1 MDTYLISA
9 FPGCGKTVAF
19 FDLKDTIKVKDSDSS
34 TFDKSGFPDNYI
46 ESIKSDIGN
55 YDMIFVSSHKE
66 VRDKLEEE
74 KIPYILFF
82 PSESRRTEFLEN
94 YIKRRTEPKLIQ
106 KIDEHFSEWIREIEQ
121 EESEYST
128 RIKLGERG
136 QYITNEQHF
145 VDLVNHILNKKRE
158 EKDND

>member
-9 FPGCGKTVAF
+9 FPGCGKTVAY

-34 TFDKSGFPDNYI
+34 TFDKSEFPNNYI
-46 ESIKSDIGN
+46 KAIKEDIGN

-66 VRDKLEEE
+66 VRDALEEE

-82 PSESRRTEFLEN
+82 PSVSRRTEFLEN
-94 YIKRRTEPKLIQ
+94 YTRRRTPPKLIQ
-106 KIDEHFSEWIREIEQ
+106 KIDEHFEEWVSQIEN

-145 VDLVNHILNKKRE
+145 VDLVNHIINKKRE
-158 EKDND
+158 EKK

>member
-19 FDLKDTIKVKDSDSS
+19 FDLKDTIKVKDSDFS
-34 TFDKSGFPDNYI
+34 TFDKSEFPENYI
-46 ESIKSDIGN
+46 KAIKEDIGN

-66 VRDKLEEE
+66 VRDALEKE

-82 PSESRRTEFLEN
+82 PSASRRTEFLEN
-94 YIKRRTEPKLIQ
+94 YTRRKTNPKLIQ
-106 KIDEHFSEWIREIEQ
+106 KIDEHFEEWINQIERED
-121 EESEYST
+121 SECST
-128 RIKLGERG
+128 RIKLGEKG

-145 VDLVNHILNKKRE
+145 VDLVNHILIKKRKE
-158 EKDND
+158 TE